1 MCGIAGIIGPEI
13 LPGGMTSGELIR
25 RMCEVITHRGPDD
38 EGYHLSGR
46 PERTVA
52 LGMRRLSVIDVAT
65 GQQPVSNEDGTIHI
79 VFNGEIYN
87 HRELRA
93 DLIARGHR
101 FRTASDTETIVHLYE
116 DLGERCVEKLRGMFA
131 FAIQDERA
139 GRLLLARDRVG
150 KKPLHYA
157 QCGEHFIFGS
167 EIKSLLRHPAIRRE
181 VSFEALAD
189 FVTFGYVP
197 DPRTAFQGIHKL
209 PPGHTLSWQDGQI
222 RLRRYWDF
230 EYARTEQPRP
240 PDETHYLA
248 RLRELLAEAVRLRL
262 ESEVPLGAFLSGG
275 IDSSTVVAL
284 MAQVLTEPVRTFS
297 IGFRE
302 TEFDELSY
310 ARLTARLLKTDHHE
324 FIVSPDVCRIVEE
337 IVRLHDE
344 PFADVSSIPTYVVSG
359 MAREHVT
366 VVLTG
371 DGGDEVFGGYERYL
385 IEQRRDW
392 LTRIPRPL
400 RYGLLK
406 PLSRSLPQGFYG
418 KRWLGN
424 LALEPAARF
433 VENVSYFNA
442 DARHALFTTAFHHQ
456 LGDYDPARMFEE
468 LYRTP
473 TSAAQLEHRLYLD
486 SRTYLP
492 GDVLVKVDRM
502 SMAHSIE
509 TRSPLLDH
517 RLIEFVQTIPAELKV
532 RGTESKHIL
541 KRAVRGLVPDEI
553 IHRPKQGF
561 DVPLRHWLNAELKE
575 MLDDTLNSRSL
586 RERGYFSPAAITAIV
601 NAHRRGVR
609 DHARDLWSLLTL
621 ELWHRMFIDR
631 QPEPAADTRAISF
644 DEWQPVGTTS

>member
-1 MCGIAGIIGPEI
+1 M
-13 LPGGMTSGELIR
+13 LPGGMTSGELLR

-38 EGYHLSGR
+38 EGCHLSGR
-46 PERTVA
+46 PEQTVA
-52 LGMRRLSVIDVAT
+52 IGMRRLAIIDVAA
-65 GQQPVSNEDGTIHI
+65 GHQPVSNEDDTIHL

-93 DLIARGHR
+93 ELSGRGHR

-116 DLGERCVEKLRGMFA
+116 DLGDGCVDKLRGMFA
-131 FAIQDERA
+131 FAIHDERA

-157 QCGEHFIFGS
+157 QCGAHFLFGS
-167 EIKSLLRHPAIRRE
+167 EIKSLLRHPALRRE
-181 VSFEALAD
+181 VSFEAFAD

-197 DPRTAFQGIHKL
+197 DPGTAFRGIHKL
-209 PPGHTLSWQDGQI
+209 PPGHTLSWQDGHI

-230 EYARTEQPRP
+230 ACDRTAPPRP
-240 PDETHYLA
+240 PDEAHYLA

-284 MAQVLTEPVRTFS
+284 MARELKEPVRTFS

-302 TEFDELSY
+302 TDFDELSY
-310 ARLTARLLKTDHHE
+310 ARLTARLLNTEHHE

-344 PFADVSSIPTYVVSG
+344 PFADVSSIPTYVVSQ

-371 DGGDEVFGGYERYL
+371 DGGDEIFGGYERYL
-385 IEQRRDW
+385 VEQRRDW
-392 LTRIPRPL
+392 LTRIPGPL
-400 RYGLLK
+400 RDGLLK
-406 PLSRSLPQGFYG
+406 SLSRSLPQGFYG

-442 DARHALFTTAFHHQ
+442 DARRALFTTAFQRQ
-456 LGDYDPARMFEE
+456 LGAYDPARMFEQ
-468 LYRTP
+468 LYRAP
-473 TSAAQLEHRLYLD
+473 TTAAQLERRLYLD

-502 SMAHSIE
+502 SMAHSLE
-509 TRSPLLDH
+509 ARSPLLDH
-517 RLIEFVQTIPAELKV
+517 HLIEFAQTIPAELKV
-532 RGTESKHIL
+532 RGAAGKHIL

-575 MLDDTLNSRSL
+575 LLDDTLNSRSL
-586 RERGYFSPAAITAIV
+586 RERGYFSPAAITNLV

-609 DHARDLWSLLTL
+609 DHARDLWSLLML

-631 QPEPAADTRAISF
+631 QPEPAADTRAISLAA
-644 DEWQPVGTTS
+644 QPVGITS